1 MTTPDRLTQL
11 GQIVGR
17 TCLSAACLGLATGLQ
32 ISTQPL
38 VPVVAQEEDPFQI
51 GLILVGPFNDG
62 GWSQAHYQGMEYVT
76 ENLSNVEFDYVDKVN
91 PADRPNVQGSQVAD
105 DLIANGAD
113 LIIFN
118 SDDFK
123 DDALATAEKHPDIPV
138 IHASGDYAWPE
149 GQNYQDQDNL
159 ANVMPQMEYGRMI
172 SGCAA
177 ALGTE
182 TGKIGFLGPLINDE
196 TRRYVSAAYLGA
208 KYCWE
213 TYREQPA
220 ENLEFKVVWIGF
232 WFNIPGVT
240 LDPTKVADDF
250 FNSGFDVVLS
260 GLDTPEAAVQANKA
274 AAAGEEVYYLHYG
287 LSTGC
292 EFSPEICLGVPYYN
306 WGPSYLELTQDA
318 ITDEFEGQF
327 IWAPIDWDDLNN
339 IDTSSVGFVQGEA
352 LGEREADLEDFIEGL
367 GSNEIVLYQGPLE
380 FQDGSTFLAEG
391 EEADLPQIW
400 YMPQLLS
407 GIDGPSE

>member
-1 MTTPDRLTQL
+1 MNTSDRVTQL
-11 GQIVGR
+11 SQLVRR
-17 TCLSAACLGLATGLQ
+17 TLAPAACLGLITGLQ
-32 ISTQPL
+32 VSTEPL
-38 VPVVAQEEDPFQI
+38 LPVAAQADPFQI

-62 GWSQAHYQGMEYVT
+62 GWSQAHYQGVEYVT
-76 ENLSNVEFDYVDKVN
+76 ENLSNVEFEYVDKVN

-123 DDALATAEKHPDIPV
+123 DDALATAEKHPEISV
-138 IHASGDYAWPE
+138 IHASGDYAWLE
-149 GQNYQDQDNL
+149 GKNYQEQPNL

-182 TGKIGFLGPLINDE
+182 TGQIGFLGPLINDE
-196 TRRYVSAAYLGA
+196 TRRFVSAAYLGA
-208 KYCWE
+208 RYCWE
-213 TYREQPA
+213 NYREQPV
-220 ENLEFKVVWIGF
+220 EDLEFKVVWIGF

-250 FNSGFDVVLS
+250 YNSGFDVVLS
-260 GLDTPEAAVQANKA
+260 GLDTPEAAVQASKA
-274 AAAGEEVYYLHYG
+274 AEAGDEVYYLHYG

-292 EFSPEICLGVPYYN
+292 EFAPEICLGVPYYN
-306 WGPSYLELTQDA
+306 WGPAYLELTQDA
-318 ITDEFEGQF
+318 ATDEFEGEF
-327 IWAPIDWDDLNN
+327 IWAPIDWEDLNN
-339 IDTSSVGFVQGEA
+339 IDTSSVGFVRGEA
-352 LGEREADLEDFIEGL
+352 LGEQRSDLEDFIDGL
-367 GSNEIVLYQGPLE
+367 GSDQIVLYQGPLE
-380 FQDGSTFLAEG
+380 FQDGTTFLEEG